1 MLQSLHIQNYALID
15 ELDISFGK
23 GFSVITG
30 ETGAGK
36 SIMLGAIG
44 LLLGQRADSK
54 SIKDGRNKCVVE
66 ARFNVSGYNLEG
78 LFEANDLEYDAEEC
92 ILRRELQA
100 NGKSRAFINDSP
112 APLSLMKD
120 IGERLIDVHS
130 QHQNLLLNRE
140 DFQMDITDILAHDA
154 KEKSEY
160 QEAYSHF
167 LETSQQLKRLQ
178 ESIERNKADEDYWR
192 FQLEQLDNA
201 QLSEGEQEDLENE
214 AEMLAHA
221 EDIKAGL
228 YKVGQMMNNDE
239 NGVLQRLKEAT
250 HVLQNLRK
258 VFKGS
263 EELAERM
270 ESCYIEMK
278 DIAQEATAQEENI
291 DFNPGRLDWVNER
304 LNLIYSL
311 QQKHHVKTV
320 KELLSIAN
328 GFREK
333 LNAIDSSG
341 SQIEELEKQR
351 NAFHAQA
358 TARAALLTQKRKE
371 AATVM
376 EKQMTLRLKALGMPN
391 ACFTVEVTPRKEL
404 GAAGGDNITFLFS
417 ANKNGA
423 LQPIASVA
431 SGGEISRVMLSIK
444 AMISGATRL
453 PAIIFDEIDTGV
465 SGTIADKM
473 ASIMQ
478 EMGRDMQVISITHLP
493 QIAAKG
499 NAHYKVSKQDTEQGT
514 SSHIRLLTP
523 QERIEE
529 IARMLSGAS
538 LTEAAINNAKELL
551 NNK

>member
-23 GFSVITG
+23 EFSVITG

-66 ARFNVSGYNLEG
+66 ARFNVSGYNLKG

-160 QEAYSHF
+160 QESYSRF

-201 QLSEGEQEDLENE
+201 QLSEGQQEDLENE

-270 ESCYIEMK
+270 ESCYIELK

-304 LNLIYSL
+304 LNLIYSF

-358 TARAALLTQKRKE
+358 TAQAALLTQKRKE